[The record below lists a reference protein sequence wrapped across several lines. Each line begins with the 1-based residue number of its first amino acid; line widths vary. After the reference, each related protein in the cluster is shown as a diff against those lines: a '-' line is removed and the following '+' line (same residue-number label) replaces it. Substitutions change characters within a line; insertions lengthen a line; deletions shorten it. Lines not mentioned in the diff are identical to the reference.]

1 MGRYAFTTVLISP
14 TRCQRAVLRAMVVD
28 FRGVSGFPFHSPFL
42 SFMAGELVGW
52 LVSLLFWFSY
62 YFALQRNTGAIQI
75 EVIGYGTGKFHRHL
89 SFFGY
94 FFGGYSA
101 IAMYFPR
108 CDCFLLY
115 DARCWG
121 WKVLFGIYLFS
132 CLYING
138 LLWGSKGEFFFLF
151 LLSIMYER

>member
-1 MGRYAFTTVLISP
+1 MGRYAFAAVLISP
-14 TRCQRAVLRAMVVD
+14 ARCQRAVLRAMVVD
-28 FRGVSGFPFHSPFL
+28 FRGVFGSLPLSLSFFYLLWWLIGWFL
-42 SFMAGELVGW
+42 SF
-52 LVSLLFWFSY
+52 FWFSY

-75 EVIGYGTGKFHRHL
+75 EVIGYGTGKPHRHL

-108 CDCFLLY
+108 WDCFLLY

-138 LLWGSKGEFFFLF
+138 LLWGSKREFFFLF
-151 LLSIMYER
+151 LDNVRTLNR